1 MAFETLRF
9 ALTNLKSQP
18 LRSNL
23 TVLSVIIGIAS
34 IVALVSL
41 GQGVTNSF
49 LGYFQSLGATTIL
62 VEPGSS
68 FAEAAFSRVPES
80 DLRLIE
86 GVTGV
91 EAAMGFY
98 ETSATA
104 KYGSQTA
111 SLFVIG
117 IDPDKIVYLE
127 ETGYMQLLR
136 GRFLSGGDKYGILV
150 HEEFLEN
157 AFDGK
162 VGLRQSIEIKGK
174 KFQLVGILKKSD
186 VAFSSLSNTNI
197 VWASKDTVK
206 ELFSEPD
213 PTELAVKVVDKNK
226 INEIAGRIEA
236 KLERK
241 HGEKKFQVLTPD
253 NILEQTNAILGVLQ
267 VVVLAIA
274 AISLVVG
281 GIGIMNTMAMAVI
294 DRTSEIGLMK
304 AVGATN
310 TKILSVFL
318 AEAGMIG
325 LFGGLLGTV
334 SGYLIAFGISA
345 VVSGQFAI
353 PITVD
358 LAFVAQVLGF
368 SLLVGMISGF
378 LPAQRAAKMDPT
390 EALRYE

>member
-68 FAEAAFSRVPES
+68 FTETAFSRIPES
-80 DLRLIE
+80 DLRLVE

-91 EAAMGFY
+91 EAVMGFY

-104 KYGSQTA
+104 KYGSRAA

-117 IDPDKIVYLE
+117 IDPGKIVYLE

-136 GRFLSGGDKYGILV
+136 GRFLSGGDKYGLLV

-162 VGLRQSIEIKGK
+162 VGLRQSIELKGK
-174 KFQLVGILKKSD
+174 KFQIVGILKKSD

-197 VWASKDTVK
+197 VWAGKDTVK
-206 ELFSEPD
+206 ELFSEPN
-213 PTELAVKVVDKNK
+213 PTELAVKVVDKTK
-226 INEIAGRIEA
+226 INEVADRIEA

-241 HGEKKFQVLTPD
+241 HGEKKFQILTPD

-281 GIGIMNTMAMAVI
+281 GIGIMNTMAMAVLV
-294 DRTSEIGLMK
+294 RTSDIGQLTSFE
-304 AVGATN
+304 ASN
-310 TKILSVFL
+310 T
-318 AEAGMIG
+318 
-325 LFGGLLGTV
+325 
-334 SGYLIAFGISA
+334 
-345 VVSGQFAI
+345 
-353 PITVD
+353 
-358 LAFVAQVLGF
+358 
-368 SLLVGMISGF
+368 
-378 LPAQRAAKMDPT
+378 
-390 EALRYE
+390 